1 MRDTKMSLRP
11 PGLGLDRYSGLYLF
25 ALFIVVFGFWTP
37 DLFLTEA
44 TLHSIV
50 SAQAVTGILALSA
63 LVPLAAGQ
71 YDLSIG
77 ANANLTAITAV
88 VLLTDEKWSLLPS
101 ILCSLAVGVLV
112 GLANGL
118 VVVKLKINSF
128 IATLGMTSIL
138 GATQVIVSDSTQ
150 PNPPTSTTWGNLT
163 QTEVFGFP
171 VVIVYLLVLA
181 VIVWWLLDHTPAGRY
196 LFALGG
202 NPEAARLSGV
212 RIERW
217 TLFSFVVSGSI
228 AGLAGVLYAS
238 FSGPSLTFGSALL
251 LPAFA
256 AAFLGSTQLKPGRVN
271 TWGTLLAIYVL
282 ATGVQGLQ
290 FVSGQ
295 QWLNDMFNGVA
306 LLVAVG
312 LAVNRRSSLRR
323 PSTPD
328 TRDTAPSSSAT

>member
-1 MRDTKMSLRP
+1 MSLRP